1 MNSRKIITQLATVFI
16 LVMTTISFAQ
26 NKNERASVEV
36 DGVCMMCKDRIEKA
50 AIRTKGVK
58 SALWDVDSHELQLI
72 YDARKI
78 NLDSIRKNVAA
89 VGHDTKELKATEAAY
104 NTVHPCCRYR
114 DEDVKKDHKNDN

>member
-1 MNSRKIITQLATVFI
+1 
-16 LVMTTISFAQ
+16 MTTISFAQ

-72 YDARKI
+72 YDARKT